1 MQGNLTYT
9 SVDMARSKLDWSY
22 DLVIRE
28 QEREDFKVI
37 LDVPFL
43 VDLLHERKAAHC
55 MQFDLNENGAMLC
68 ATEMSINMLLE
79 GAYIAYNRDANIT
92 NILELQESL
101 TLLPMTR
108 RAIRFLCAISAH
120 LASQGKSMRY
130 LDTVTAAIALD
141 NNGAIITRG
150 RHFDPV
156 PTLMV
161 VKY

>member
-1 MQGNLTYT
+1 MMEGNLTYT
-9 SVDMARSKLDWSY
+9 SVDMARSKLDWPY
-22 DLVIRE
+22 DLVIGE
-28 QEREDFKVI
+28 QERENSKVI

-55 MQFDLNENGAMLC
+55 MQFDLNENGATLC
-68 ATEMSINMLLE
+68 ATEMSINLLLE
-79 GAYIAYNRDANIT
+79 GAYLAYNSDA

-130 LDTVTAAIALD
+130 FDTVTAAIALD

-150 RHFDPV
+150 RHFDLV

-161 VKY
+161 VNY